1 MLIANLTSE
10 FPCHA
15 GKLLDVFDRL
25 ADWRIREAMSE
36 GKFDHLPRRG
46 AIDLEEYF
54 KLPSELR
61 MAYSIL
67 KSAGCV
73 PEEVELLHDVDR
85 IGTELAAATDDGR
98 RAALGRELA
107 DARLKLDLALERT
120 KRQRSSNDAP
130 LAD

>member
-1 MLIANLTSE
+1 M
-10 FPCHA
+10 
-15 GKLLDVFDRL
+15 FDRL
-25 ADWRIREAMSE
+25 ADRRIREAMSE

-73 PEEVELLHDVDR
+73 PEEVELLRDVDR
-85 IGTELAAATDDGR
+85 LETELAGASDAGR

-107 DARLKLDLALERT
+107 GARLKLDLALERT
-120 KRQRSSNDAP
+120 RRQRSSNDAP

>member
-1 MLIANLTSE
+1 M
-10 FPCHA
+10 
-15 GKLLDVFDRL
+15 VFDRL
-25 ADWRIREAMSE
+25 ADRRIREAMSE

-54 KLPSELR
+54 KLPAELR

-73 PEEVELLHDVDR
+73 PEEVELLRDVDR
-85 IGTELAAATDDGR
+85 LRTQLAAATDDGR
-98 RAALGRELA
+98 RAALSRELA

-120 KRQRSSNDAP
+120 KRQRSSNDAA

>member
-1 MLIANLTSE
+1 M
-10 FPCHA
+10 
-15 GKLLDVFDRL
+15 VFDRL
-25 ADWRIREAMSE
+25 ADRRIRDAMSE

-54 KLPSELR
+54 KLPAELR

-73 PEEVELLHDVDR
+73 PEEVELLRDVDR
-85 IGTELAAATDDGR
+85 IETELAASTDDGR
-98 RAALGRELA
+98 RAALRRELA

-120 KRQRSSNDAP
+120 KRQRSSRDAP

>member
-1 MLIANLTSE
+1 
-10 FPCHA
+10 
-15 GKLLDVFDRL
+15 
-25 ADWRIREAMSE
+25 MSE

-46 AIDLEEYF
+46 AIDLDEYF
-54 KLPSELR
+54 KWPAELR

-98 RAALGRELA
+98 RAAQARSCPRA
-107 DARLKLDLALERT
+107 DEATAVVERCAS
-120 KRQRSSNDAP
+120 R
-130 LAD
+130 